1 MTTFQRLTPHMPLRA
16 CQRLEP
22 SYAFINE
29 GLPAPHTVSYACS
42 AGIHADRAHRVRY
55 DGSLDFK
62 GLPAPHTLYAC
73 SAGIHA
79 DRAHRVRYDG
89 SLDFKGLPAPH
100 TLYACSAGIHAD
112 RAHRVRYEGST
123 SCARRRESNST
134 SRPCSGAM
142 SVWLAADA
150 GPEPW
155 LPPTT
160 AAALRLN
167 SAAAAAAAGE
177 GEEPSE
183 WWWMRSSPPS
193 RASSQGDAF
202 K

>member
-29 GLPAPHTVSYACS
+29 GLPAPHTVSYACN

-89 SLDFKGLPAPH
+89 S
-100 TLYACSAGIHAD
+100 
-112 RAHRVRYEGST
+112 T

-134 SRPCSGAM
+134 SRPCSGAT
-142 SVWLAADA
+142 SVWLAEGCPCCPCSGATSVNRAGDA
-150 GPEPW
+150 GPEPR
-155 LPPTT
+155 LLPTT
-160 AAALRLN
+160 AALR
-167 SAAAAAAAGE
+167 SAAAAAAGAGE
-177 GEEPSE
+177 SLE